1 MVAEEL
7 DTVWRENW
15 GRLLAVLTAQ
25 YRRLDLAEDALAE
38 AFEAAARRWPVDGL
52 PANPPAWLLT
62 AARRRAIDRLRA
74 EAVAAR
80 RFPLLV
86 VDAEVAQ
93 LAARV
98 MADPGELVLHD
109 ERARLVFL
117 CAHPALAPEA
127 ASALTLRM
135 VMGLSTPQIARC
147 FLVGETAMA
156 ARLTRARTK
165 LAAAGVRFAV
175 PGPVQLAERLDVVA
189 TVAYLAFTAGYV
201 PGAGADL
208 LRIDLAGEAVRLVRV
223 LRAVLPGRPVLDA
236 LLALMLVQHARRDA
250 RVDAHGRLVMLADQ
264 DRRLWRDD
272 EIAEALVLLTPL
284 IDPRQNGLGHN
295 GPVLSH
301 RARDYLLQALIAAEH
316 ARAVRAEQTDWQR
329 IAQLYGE
336 LEQHTGSVVVRLNR
350 AVAVAEAAGPAQGL
364 LLLEGLDA
372 RLPRS
377 HRLPAVRAQLLAR
390 QGRRAEALADF
401 DQALA
406 LCDNHAERTHLATLR
421 DSVRRKMPH

>member
-1 MVAEEL
+1 
-7 DTVWRENW
+7 VWREHW

-25 YRRLDLAEDALAE
+25 YRRLDLAEDALGD
-38 AFEAAARRWPVDGL
+38 AFEAAARRWPADGV

-62 AARRRAIDRLRA
+62 AARRRAIDRMRA

-93 LAARV
+93 QAARV
-98 MADPGELVLHD
+98 MADPGELPHD

-135 VMGLSTPQIARC
+135 VMGLSTSEIARC

-156 ARLTRARTK
+156 ARLTRARTR
-165 LAAAGVRFAV
+165 LAAAGVRLAV
-175 PGPVQLAERLDVVA
+175 PGPAQLGGRVDVVA
-189 TVAYLAFTAGYV
+189 LVAYLAFTAGYV

-223 LRAVLPGRPVLDA
+223 LRAVLPGQPVLDA
-236 LLALMLVQHARRDA
+236 LAALMLAQHARRAARIDA
-250 RVDAHGRLVMLADQ
+250 AGRPVMMADQ
-264 DRRLWRDD
+264 DRRLWRQK
-272 EIAEALVLLTPL
+272 EIAEALALLTPL
-284 IDPRQNGLGHN
+284 IDVRQNGTA
-295 GPVLSH
+295 LSH

-316 ARAVRAEQTDWQR
+316 ARTPVAELTDCPR
-329 IAQLYGE
+329 IARLYAQ
-336 LEQHTGSVVVRLNR
+336 LEQHTGSAVVRLNR
-350 AVAVAEAAGPAQGL
+350 AVAVAEIEGPGRGL
-364 LLLEGLDA
+364 LLLEGLDP

-390 QGRRAEALADF
+390 QGRRVEALAQF
-401 DQALA
+401 DQALT
-406 LCDNHAERTHLATLR
+406 LCGNDAERTHLYTLR
-421 DSVRRKMPH
+421 AAL